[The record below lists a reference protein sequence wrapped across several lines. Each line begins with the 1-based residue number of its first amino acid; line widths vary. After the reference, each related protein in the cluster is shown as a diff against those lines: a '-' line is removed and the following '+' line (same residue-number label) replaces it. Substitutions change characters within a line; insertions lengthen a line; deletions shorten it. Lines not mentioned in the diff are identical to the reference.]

1 MTDPRPDLADFHRQ
15 VLMEDMMETV
25 GVEQSDI
32 LDLDGGQSYIRA
44 RANCHAC
51 PCKVACGNWLAGN
64 AEGEPQAFCPN
75 ADLFQVVKG

>member
-25 GVEQSDI
+25 GVEQFDI
-32 LDLDGGQSYIRA
+32 VDLDGGQSYILA
-44 RANCHAC
+44 RATCHAC
-51 PCKVACGNWLAGN
+51 SCKSVCRQWLAGN
-64 AEGEPQAFCPN
+64 AEGGPQAFCPN